1 MRKIELASWK
11 DVPRRLASLRKT
23 LEIIYEVKLGVNL
36 KDVPIGRLHP
46 TESFLETDKLAVVFM
61 KVLTEDYDVTY
72 NSCKTCGRLFLFL
85 MVTTDL
91 LFQRN

>member
-23 LEIIYEVKLGVNL
+23 LEMIYGVKLGVDL
-36 KDVPIGRLHP
+36 EDVPIDRLHP
-46 TESFLETDKLAVVFM
+46 TESFLEKDKLAVVFM
-61 KVLTEDYDVTY
+61 KVVTEDYDVPIIAV
-72 NSCKTCGRLFLFL
+72 KRVEDFLFL
-85 MVTTDL
+85 MVTTGL